1 MSCSK
6 SIASKNDFFYS
17 RVSSG
22 AEIKV
27 LLVTRTFK
35 HHSAHTFQRCYLLY
49 FQDVVHPCLTHY
61 TGLRN

>member
-1 MSCSK
+1 MSCLK
-6 SIASKNDFFYS
+6 SIASKYYFYS

-27 LLVTRTFK
+27 LLITCSFK
-35 HHSAHTFQRCYLLY
+35 HHSAYTFRRGYLLY
-49 FQDVVHPCLTHY
+49 FQNVVHPCLTHY

>member
-1 MSCSK
+1 MAGLK
-6 SIASKNDFFYS
+6 STASKYDFYS

-27 LLVTRTFK
+27 FLTTCIFK
-35 HHSAHTFQRCYLLY
+35 HHSAYTFRRGYLLY
-49 FQDVVHPCLTHY
+49 FQDAVHPCLTHY

>member
-6 SIASKNDFFYS
+6 SIASKYNFYS

-22 AEIKV
+22 AEMKV
-27 LLVTRTFK
+27 LLVTHTFK
-35 HHSAHTFQRCYLLY
+35 RHSAYTFRRGYLLY